1 MRPLFPMMSQWIQRS
16 WTLNK
21 FERSF
26 ARYGQLLIYL
36 IAIGIIGF
44 IYLGAQRA
52 IANYLESLQAPV
64 IPQL

>member
-1 MRPLFPMMSQWIQRS
+1 MRPLLPMMSQWIQHT
-16 WTLNK
+16 WTLNN

-26 ARYGQLLIYL
+26 NRYGQIIIYL

-52 IANYLESLQAPV
+52 IATYLESLQAPLV
-64 IPQL
+64 PQF